1 MVGVLVPYLIV
12 EGNVV
17 SFPLGYR
24 FDPSDEE
31 LVMQYLSKKVLS
43 LPMLPFPDFV
53 MPVVQ
58 FRHADPWD
66 LQGGEDEVEKF
77 FYTQEEPELMQR
89 GIRMKRVSDTGVW
102 RERGEKTILSPDH
115 SDIIAMKRTY
125 RFERTRVRLVPNR
138 PHATWT
144 MHEYRLIRTDALNQ
158 HLSMTAQA
166 NKMKAPKVATH
177 CQSLCEML
185 RCI

>member
-1 MVGVLVPYLIV
+1 
-12 EGNVV
+12 
-17 SFPLGYR
+17 
-24 FDPSDEE
+24 
-31 LVMQYLSKKVLS
+31 MQYLSKKVLS

-102 RERGEKTILSPDH
+102 RERGEKTILSPDR
-115 SDIIAMKRTY
+115 SDVIAMKRTY
-125 RFERTRVRLVPNR
+125 RFKRTRVRLVPNR

-166 NKMKAPKVATH
+166 NGVAMQFTQYYA
-177 CQSLCEML
+177 CKIIRKIRGGGALV
-185 RCI
+185 